1 MDWTYGLTGLFCKYR
16 PRKVAIVNDFRS
28 HLFLSIAWFQKP
40 RVVLVLLHRTR
51 CICTH
56 NIRSLFVTYSICSAT
71 CSGVYSAPKEPCQL
85 WFQYSTVQYLEIFVE
100 ISCFPIFTSGSRT
113 SHEGFWSSAQ
123 NMTFSHSKLCGRPK
137 RIMTASST
145 QWDEESKQ
153 QSRQRDVPKKK
164 ELPYKQSWSESF
176 KLKDAATQYYCEWFV
191 ISGKVDCIIAVMD
204 WARGIL
210 LGLLLTKEQRH

>member
-1 MDWTYGLTGLFCKYR
+1 MWSWSSFIELDVFAHTTLDPCLLPTVF
-16 PRKVAIVNDFRS
+16 
-28 HLFLSIAWFQKP
+28 
-40 RVVLVLLHRTR
+40 VVLPAAVFTLLRK
-51 CICTH
+51 
-56 NIRSLFVTYSICSAT
+56 SLVSCDFN
-71 CSGVYSAPKEPCQL
+71 
-85 WFQYSTVQYLEIFVE
+85 TVQYLEIFVE

-164 ELPYKQSWSESF
+164 ELPYKQS
-176 KLKDAATQYYCEWFV
+176 
-191 ISGKVDCIIAVMD
+191 
-204 WARGIL
+204 
-210 LGLLLTKEQRH
+210 